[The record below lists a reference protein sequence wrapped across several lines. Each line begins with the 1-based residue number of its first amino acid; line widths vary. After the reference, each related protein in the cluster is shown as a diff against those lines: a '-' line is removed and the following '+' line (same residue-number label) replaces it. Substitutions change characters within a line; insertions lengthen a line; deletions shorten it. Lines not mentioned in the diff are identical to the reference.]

1 MNGDLEKLQ
10 GTWNISA
17 LEVEGNSTP
26 EAMLE
31 NAQVTVKGKRF
42 TSTGM
47 GAKYEG
53 SLKLDSSAN
62 PRQIDMQFDAGPEH
76 GNVNLGIYQLDGD
89 TWKLCL
95 AMRGTVRP
103 KRFASTSGSGLALET
118 LTRGKRKPAAK
129 AKASAALKA
138 SGKPSEFDGDWQMV
152 SGVMDGVAMK
162 ESDVQWVRRMSAG
175 NEMTVTAGPQ
185 TMLKVTFSHDS
196 SQDPKTI
203 DYVNTA
209 GANKGKT
216 QLGIYEFA
224 GDLLR
229 VCVAAPGSSRPKE
242 FRSVRGDQRTLTEW
256 RRSRPS

>member
-1 MNGDLEKLQ
+1 MDGDLEKLQ
-10 GTWNISA
+10 GTWNVSA
-17 LEVEGNSTP
+17 LEVEGAATP

-42 TSTGM
+42 TSSGM
-47 GAKYEG
+47 GATYEG

-62 PRQIDMQFDAGPEH
+62 PGQIDMQFDAGPEQ
-76 GNVNLGIYQLDGD
+76 GNVNLGIYKLDGD

-103 KRFASTSGSGLALET
+103 KRFASPAGSGFALET

-129 AKASAALKA
+129 AKAAAA
-138 SGKPSEFDGDWQMV
+138 PPRTSSEPNEFDGEWQMV

-162 ESDVQWVRRMSAG
+162 ESDVRWVRRVSAG
-175 NEMTVTAGPQ
+175 NEMTVKAGPQ
-185 TMLKVTFSHDS
+185 TMVKVTFSHDS
-196 SQDPKTI
+196 SHDPKTI

-209 GANKGKT
+209 GPNKGKT

-229 VCVAAPGSSRPKE
+229 VCVSAPGSARPKE
-242 FRSVRGDQRTLTEW
+242 FKSVRGDSRTLTEW
-256 RRSRPS
+256 RRT